1 MPYLYIWEYETEPEA
16 KNEFI
21 RYYKNDGEWVQLF
34 KRSKGYFGTEPL
46 QDMESENRF
55 VTIDSWDSK
64 NSRDEFIRV
73 FAVEYDLLDKK
84 CGEFTVKENMIGAFE
99 SI

>member
-1 MPYLYIWEYETEPEA
+1 
-16 KNEFI
+16 
-21 RYYKNDGEWVQLF
+21 
-34 KRSKGYFGTEPL
+34 
-46 QDMESENRF
+46 MESENRF